1 MTKNILVVDDDVD
14 LRNTLAEQLLDT
26 GDFDVFEAGDAAE
39 AISKIKDQK
48 FDLMIF
54 DINLP
59 DADGREMVKVVR
71 ERGINTPI
79 IMLTARD
86 AEEDLVRGLNSGAND
101 YVSKP
106 FRLGEL
112 IARINAQ
119 LRQAEYSEDAT
130 LVIGPYQFRP
140 ADKSLETEDG
150 KNIRLTEKET
160 NILKFLYRANRK
172 VVPREVLLGEVWGY
186 VDGIATHTLETHIY
200 RLRQKIEL
208 DGMDRIILTADGGYR
223 LA

>member
-1 MTKNILVVDDDVD
+1 MTKNILLVDDDVD
-14 LRNTLAEQLLDT
+14 FRSTLAEQLLET

-39 AISKIKDQK
+39 AISKIKGQS

-59 DADGREMVKVVR
+59 DADGRDMVKVVR
-71 ERGINTPI
+71 ERGIFTPI

-86 AEEDLVRGLNSGAND
+86 AEADLVRGLNAGAND

-106 FRLGEL
+106 FRLAEL
-112 IARINAQ
+112 VARVNAQ

-130 LVIGPYQFRP
+130 LPIGPYSFRP
-140 ADKSLETEDG
+140 ADKTLQTEGG
-150 KNIRLTEKET
+150 KTIRLTEKET
-160 NILKFLYRANRK
+160 NILKFLYRAQKK

-208 DGMDRIILTADGGYR
+208 DGIDRIIVTADGGYR

>member
-1 MTKNILVVDDDVD
+1 MTKNILLVDDDMD

-39 AISKIKDQK
+39 AISKIKGQK

-86 AEEDLVRGLNSGAND
+86 SEEDLVRGLNSGAND

-112 IARINAQ
+112 VARVNAQ
-119 LRQAEYSEDAT
+119 LRQAEFSEDAT
-130 LVIGPYQFRP
+130 LKIGPYEFRP
-140 ADKSLETEDG
+140 SDKTLSLEGG
-150 KNIRLTEKET
+150 KTIRLTEKET
-160 NILKFLYRANRK
+160 NILKFLYRADGK
-172 VVPREVLLGEVWGY
+172 VVPRETLLGEVWGY

-200 RLRQKIEL
+200 RLRQKIEVE
-208 DGMDRIILTADGGYR
+208 GVDRILVTADGGYK